1 MKKKIAKNTIYNIA
15 KFFSYILATYIVMS
29 FLDMTKEN
37 RAEGNFFLLLI
48 KLMEMVA
55 Q

>member
-1 MKKKIAKNTIYNIA
+1 MRKKRLKKTLYKMA
-15 KFFSYILATYIVMS
+15 KFFSYSAITYIVMS
-29 FLDMTKEN
+29 FLDMAKEQ

-48 KLMEMVA
+48 KLMEMAA